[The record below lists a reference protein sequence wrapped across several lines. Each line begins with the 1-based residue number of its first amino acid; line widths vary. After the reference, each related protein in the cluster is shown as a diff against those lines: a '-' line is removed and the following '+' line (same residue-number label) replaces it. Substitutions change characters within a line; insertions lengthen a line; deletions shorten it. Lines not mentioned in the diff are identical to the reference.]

1 LLSVTIYPSV
11 RLLDVTEVTASSC
24 RVDAE
29 DTLDESLRTLAD
41 AGVLHWTAN
50 FPEWSLTLR
59 LLPPGSKDPAVA
71 IKVKAMLA
79 FSACNL
85 TGEWRVG
92 LDRALT
98 RGTGG
103 GRLVG
108 MHATGD
114 GGTYDGE

>member
-1 LLSVTIYPSV
+1 MTIYPSV

-103 GRLVG
+103 GALGRDACHRRRWHLRW
-108 MHATGD
+108 
-114 GGTYDGE
+114 